1 MTGRIEY
8 IDWARGYAIFT
19 IVCYHA
25 LQRAALPPLGQQ
37 AIVFGGTGVHLFFL
51 LSGFGLALS
60 QNSLSAPVFY
70 KRRLLKVWL
79 PYVLALT
86 ISWLA
91 AMSFGLF
98 ADGFDAWLAGA
109 GLYQMFSERYIESF
123 GGHFWFISAIVQFYL
138 VFPVLSWCQN
148 RLQRNGGQ
156 VLFVALALGISVGW
170 WLLVF
175 FLEKGNS
182 RPWNSCFL
190 QFLWEFAL
198 GMALAKYILEQHA
211 QRQKDGNDDTYAGT
225 PFRQH
230 EASGRRWNGVPVY
243 SKWRW
248 WLSLPIALFFSALM
262 VLVILKAGA
271 AGRIFNDVP
280 ALIGYGAFS
289 LFFYGF
295 GLKYW
300 PVLRRFFLWVGG
312 FSYSLYLVHILVLEL
327 WLRGLNLFE
336 IPVNGLSLLPFL
348 PLALLAGRF
357 FEPLSRQWTGLF
369 ERKGV

>member
-25 LQRAALPPLGQQ
+25 LQRAALPPPVQQ

-60 QNSLSAPVFY
+60 QHSVSAPVFY

-91 AMSFGLF
+91 ASASGLF
-98 ADGFDAWLAGA
+98 PDGFDAWLAGA
-109 GLYQMFSERYIESF
+109 GLYQMFSEKYIESF

-138 VFPVLSWCQN
+138 VFPLLAWGQN
-148 RLQRNGGQ
+148 RLQRNGGPL
-156 VLFVALALGISVGW
+156 LFVALALGVSVVW

-175 FLEKGNS
+175 FLDKGGS

-198 GMALAKYILEQHA
+198 GMALAKYLPAIA
-211 QRQKDGNDDTYAGT
+211 AG
-225 PFRQH
+225 QQAGLH
-230 EASGRRWNGVPVY
+230 G
-243 SKWRW
+243 RW
-248 WLSLPIALFFSALM
+248 WLSFPVGLFFSAVM
-262 VLVILKAGA
+262 VLMIVKMGA
-271 AGRIFNDVP
+271 AGRIFNDIP

-289 LFFYGF
+289 IFFYGL

-300 PVLRRFFLWVGG
+300 PLLRRFFLWVGG

-327 WLRGLNLFE
+327 WLRFFDAYS

-348 PLALLAGRF
+348 PLALLAGRL
-357 FEPLSRQWTGLF
+357 FEPLSRHWTGLF